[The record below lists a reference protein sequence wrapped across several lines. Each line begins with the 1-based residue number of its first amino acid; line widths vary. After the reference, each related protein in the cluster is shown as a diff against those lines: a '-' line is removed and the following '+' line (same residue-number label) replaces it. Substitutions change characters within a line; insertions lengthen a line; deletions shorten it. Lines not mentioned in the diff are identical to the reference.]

1 MKSYWGLEQVPAD
14 LPPSVVTI
22 GNFDGVHRGHAAIL
36 QRALKLAEDL
46 GTEASALVFDPH
58 PTKVVRPTQ
67 APALLSLPAER
78 LQRFE
83 QLGLHTGV
91 VMRFTPEVAALTPEQ
106 FVRQVIVERLRA
118 RAVVV
123 GENFR
128 FGCRQAGDFTRLQ
141 ALGSELGF
149 DAEAVPAVQ
158 IAGQVVSSTRI
169 RQGVS
174 AGDLRLA
181 RRLLG
186 RPFSLQGPIVKGYG
200 VGSRET
206 VPTLNIKPDTE
217 VLPPTGVY
225 VTLTCDTKSNR
236 TWKSI
241 SNIGYRPTFGGDD
254 LSVETH
260 VLDEWEG
267 AQPETIQVTLLQRL
281 RPEKKFDSADS
292 LKKQIAFDIQSAR
305 RYLER
310 LSSFGAHRANRD

>member
-1 MKSYWGLEQVPAD
+1 MKSYWGLDQVPAD
-14 LPPSVVTI
+14 LTPSVVTI
-22 GNFDGVHRGHAAIL
+22 GNFDGVHRGHTAIL
-36 QRALKLAEDL
+36 QRALKRAETL

-58 PTKVVRPTQ
+58 PTRVVRPEQ

-83 QLGLHTGV
+83 QLGLHTGI

-106 FVRQVIVERLRA
+106 FVRQVVVDRLRA
-118 RAVVV
+118 SAVVV

-128 FGCRQAGDFTRLQ
+128 FGCRQAGDFTLLR
-141 ALGSELGF
+141 ALGAELGF
-149 DAEAVPAVQ
+149 EAEAVPAVQ
-158 IAGQVVSSTRI
+158 VGGQVVSSTRI
-169 RQGVS
+169 REAVS

-186 RPFSLQGPIVKGYG
+186 RPFSLQGPIVKGHG
-200 VGSRET
+200 VGTRET
-206 VPTLNIKPDTE
+206 VPTLNIKPDAE

-225 VTLTCDTKSNR
+225 VTLTCDPATNR

-241 SNIGYRPTFGGDD
+241 SNIGYRPTFGGGD

-267 AQPETIQVTLLQRL
+267 ARPESIHVTLYQRL
-281 RPEKKFDSADS
+281 RPEKRFDSADS
-292 LKKQIAFDIQSAR
+292 LKQQIAFDILSAR

-310 LSSFGAHRANRD
+310 LSSLRALQTEEE

>member
-1 MKSYWGLEQVPAD
+1 MKAYWGLDQVPAD

-36 QRALKLAEDL
+36 QHALELAETL
-46 GTEASALVFDPH
+46 GVETSALVFDPH

-83 QLGLHTGV
+83 QLGLDTGV

-106 FVRQVIVERLRA
+106 FVQQVVVERLRA

-141 ALGSELGF
+141 SLGADLGF
-149 DAEAVPAVQ
+149 EAQAVPAVE
-158 IAGQVVSSTRI
+158 IGGRVVSSTRI
-169 RQGVS
+169 REAVS

-200 VGSRET
+200 VGTRET

-225 VTLTCDTKSNR
+225 VTLTCDPESNR

-241 SNIGYRPTFGGDD
+241 SNIGYRPTFGGDT

-260 VLDEWEG
+260 VLDEWAEVR
-267 AQPETIQVTLLQRL
+267 PESIKVTLLQRL
-281 RPEKKFDSADS
+281 RPEKRFDSADK
-292 LKKQIAFDIQSAR
+292 LKEQIAFDIASAR

-310 LSSFGAHRANRD
+310 LSNLKAHPAD